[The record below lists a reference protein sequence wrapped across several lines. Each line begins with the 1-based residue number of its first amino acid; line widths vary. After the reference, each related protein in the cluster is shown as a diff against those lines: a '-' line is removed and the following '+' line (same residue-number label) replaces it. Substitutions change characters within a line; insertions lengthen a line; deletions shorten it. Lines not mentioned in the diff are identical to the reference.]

1 MEKDRKIKALL
12 VDDEVDVLSNL
23 SFLLGKFC
31 QDIEIIGLAKN
42 VDDALGIVQIKDPE
56 VVFLDIEMPGKD
68 GFDFLDQLS
77 ERSFELIF
85 VTSYNQHAIRAFR
98 YSALDYLLKPID
110 IDDLKEA
117 VDRVSL
123 RISTHQESTLS
134 IELIK
139 EALSGSNPS
148 KIALPTH
155 QGTHLTPISDIIYI
169 EADGSYCTVC
179 IAGQNSLMLSKNL
192 KEYED
197 LLQTAGF
204 HRVHYSY
211 LVNMNHIVKFSQ
223 LDGGSLSLSNN
234 KIIPVSRRRKA
245 LFESRLKQF
254 LGS

>member
-148 KIALPTH
+148 
-155 QGTHLTPISDIIYI
+155 
-169 EADGSYCTVC
+169 
-179 IAGQNSLMLSKNL
+179 
-192 KEYED
+192 
-197 LLQTAGF
+197 
-204 HRVHYSY
+204 
-211 LVNMNHIVKFSQ
+211 NMRWMRF
-223 LDGGSLSLSNN
+223 
-234 KIIPVSRRRKA
+234 
-245 LFESRLKQF
+245 
-254 LGS
+254 